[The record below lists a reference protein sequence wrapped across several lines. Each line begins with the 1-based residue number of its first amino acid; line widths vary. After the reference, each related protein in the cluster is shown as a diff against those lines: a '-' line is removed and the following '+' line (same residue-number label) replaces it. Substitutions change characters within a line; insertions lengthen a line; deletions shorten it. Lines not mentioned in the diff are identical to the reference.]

1 MAGLLCREGTGQ
13 LGTHQ
18 VTSPSRAR
26 LHTHSSLPFAQVHEC
41 HAHPGVWRL
50 KKKNARV
57 PFQCT
62 CSRDAVGTGSE
73 DLRAEMVSFP
83 VPFRAQI
90 SEDSVLETTEGR
102 FWRRQIQVKTWFLH
116 MRPSLAE
123 PTPRRSLSGVR
134 HTAGASCLCAPQGRG
149 RDAAAATQASVRA
162 GRLESRAQPAS
173 PRPTPALPALCFCSG
188 LWAAGP
194 WGPCK
199 APASPGVQGLVSGVL
214 GAGTVSVS
222 PWLWIGAVL

>member
-1 MAGLLCREGTGQ
+1 MANSEPRRWGVLAGLLCREGTGQ

-102 FWRRQIQVKTWFLH
+102 FWRRQIQNLFV
-116 MRPSLAE
+116 RPKSSTPLKIRASFNIGSGDLA
-123 PTPRRSLSGVR
+123 R
-134 HTAGASCLCAPQGRG
+134 HLGN
-149 RDAAAATQASVRA
+149 
-162 GRLESRAQPAS
+162 
-173 PRPTPALPALCFCSG
+173 
-188 LWAAGP
+188 AGP
-194 WGPCK
+194 WGLQRPP
-199 APASPGVQGLVSGVL
+199 APGC
-214 GAGTVSVS
+214 
-222 PWLWIGAVL
+222 AVAHSR